1 MIEPLDDMPEGTLG
15 FRVAGEIE
23 RSDYTDVLVPRLRK
37 EIEAG
42 NPLRTLYVVDRLD
55 QMEPSALWEDLKA
68 AYDLGLRRHSA
79 WERTAIVTDQDWIA
93 RAAHLFAWMVPG
105 EFKVFPVS
113 DLEQAK
119 RWVAGQA

>member
-1 MIEPLDDMPEGTLG
+1 MIEPLDDMPAGTLG

-23 RSDYTDVLVPRLRK
+23 RSDYTDVLVPMLRK

-55 QMEPSALWEDLKA
+55 EMEPSALWEDLKA
-68 AYDLGLRRHSA
+68 AYDLGLRHHSA

-93 RAAHLFAWMVPG
+93 RAARLFAWMVPG
-105 EFKVFPVS
+105 EFKVFPLAE
-113 DLEQAK
+113 LEQAK